1 MRMAIVHVT
10 PLKHFHKII
19 VIFIYL
25 NATGDI
31 FKILFTAF
39 VVLRM
44 EDNKMYKDIKDFLK
58 NFKKRETVIEIYL
71 IGLNSRLSGNHY
83 IFFWK
88 LVVEVNE
95 GNERFSIAVLG
106 TSAGSRGMRGIFL
119 WNKFAR
125 DWILLIVI
133 DDLYPLS

>member
-1 MRMAIVHVT
+1 MAIVHVT

-83 IFFWK
+83 ILF
-88 LVVEVNE
+88 
-95 GNERFSIAVLG
+95 
-106 TSAGSRGMRGIFL
+106 
-119 WNKFAR
+119 
-125 DWILLIVI
+125 
-133 DDLYPLS
+133 